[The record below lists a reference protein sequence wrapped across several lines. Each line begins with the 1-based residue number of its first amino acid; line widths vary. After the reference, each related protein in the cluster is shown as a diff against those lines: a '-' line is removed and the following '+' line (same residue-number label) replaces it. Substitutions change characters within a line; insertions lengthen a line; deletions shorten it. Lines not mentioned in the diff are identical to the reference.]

1 MLGMV
6 TVVACGLGIE
16 QVVISLAAAGSHAI
30 VVVLLTRVH
39 LLLRVDRLVPS
50 AVKPGVGVL

>member
-6 TVVACGLGIE
+6 TVVACRLGIE
-16 QVVISLAAAGSHAI
+16 QVVISLTAARSHAI

-39 LLLRVDRLVPS
+39 LLLRVDRLVPA

>member
-16 QVVISLAAAGSHAI
+16 QVVISLAAARSHAI